1 MITICSVVIL
11 VAISRNTFDTIC
23 KYVCTIGA
31 RRRLECA
38 SAEYEWSEVALVSA
52 GWSGVVAAQL
62 TGGVTCVKTCQKH
75 LKLGKQY
82 NIQHYTAPPHA
93 SPQPPAV
100 TLSVQIMGGTVCHS
114 VKYNTGYTHVFS
126 SIAVAFF
133 PVLVTN
139 HMHNV

>member
-82 NIQHYTAPPHA
+82 NIQHCATPRQPAAA
-93 SPQPPAV
+93 S
-100 TLSVQIMGGTVCHS
+100 
-114 VKYNTGYTHVFS
+114 GY
-126 SIAVAFF
+126 SIC
-133 PVLVTN
+133 TN
-139 HMHNV
+139 NGRDCVSFCQV